1 MNFTEEK
8 IALQISKNKNIPFCE
23 RQTAELCI
31 FQVINNHA
39 RFIPSYERQVSFEKY
54 IHSIHAIH
62 PLLRG
67 ADHLCLH
74 HWIVFCRFITSCEGQ
89 TFHTSHTTRHS
100 QIHPLQRGA
109 NPQSA
114 FRHLLLY
121 EKSPPARGKLAAIR
135 HVWHNFR
142 IIPSYE
148 GQTCL
153 VYVDKMTNAIH
164 PLIRGANVQFLSWIL
179 FVIDSS
185 PHTRGK
191 QFVFFRNFPT
201 IRFIPS
207 REGKTSANPRG
218 KVRAKIHPLPRGENP
233 QCLWGF

>member
-67 ADHLCLH
+67 ADTYSNNPKSPVYDSSPHARGRPTHRPGRQGLG
-74 HWIVFCRFITSCEGQ
+74 WFITSCEGQ

-100 QIHPLQRGA
+100 QIHPLLRGA
-109 NPQSA
+109 NIQRTPNEPRQHDS
-114 FRHLLLY
+114 
-121 EKSPPARGKLAAIR
+121 SPLARGKL
-135 HVWHNFR
+135 
-142 IIPSYE
+142 
-148 GQTCL
+148 
-153 VYVDKMTNAIH
+153 
-164 PLIRGANVQFLSWIL
+164 LI
-179 FVIDSS
+179 
-185 PHTRGK
+185 
-191 QFVFFRNFPT
+191 
-201 IRFIPS
+201 
-207 REGKTSANPRG
+207 
-218 KVRAKIHPLPRGENP
+218 
-233 QCLWGF
+233 